1 MLIAVDNCALLKI
14 STMTGYSET
23 PLIKK
28 LGIKE
33 EMKILLMNAP
43 KDYMK
48 ILEYNITKQ
57 LVNKISD
64 ADFAHVFVISKEE
77 LKKSFMKIISEA
89 KEQAKVEAS
98 RIIADAQEAINNQKM
113 AALTDVKNQVGSLVL
128 DVAEKVLRRELN
140 NKTAQ
145 ETFIKELAST
155 VKFN

>member
-89 KEQAKVEAS
+89 KNNLIVWISWYKKS
-98 RIIADAQEAINNQKM
+98 SGIA
-113 AALTDVKNQVGSLVL
+113 TDVTEDVIREIVL
-128 DVAEKVLRRELN
+128 PTGWVDVKVCAVSDVWSGLKIVNRKL
-140 NKTAQ
+140 
-145 ETFIKELAST
+145 
-155 VKFN
+155 

>member
-1 MLIAVDNCALLKI
+1 
-14 STMTGYSET
+14 MTGYSET

-89 KEQAKVEAS
+89 KNNFPEAVLSVAHFCSPFLYVDVTIQLKYQVKPLICRRQALPE
-98 RIIADAQEAINNQKM
+98 IAY
-113 AALTDVKNQVGSLVL
+113 LVR
-128 DVAEKVLRRELN
+128 KPGP
-140 NKTAQ
+140 
-145 ETFIKELAST
+145 
-155 VKFN
+155 